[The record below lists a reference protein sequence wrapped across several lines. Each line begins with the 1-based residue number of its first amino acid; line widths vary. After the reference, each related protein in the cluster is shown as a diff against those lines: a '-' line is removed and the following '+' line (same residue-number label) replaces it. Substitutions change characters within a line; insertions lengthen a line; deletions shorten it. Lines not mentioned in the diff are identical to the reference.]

1 MIRHKRVIGLTA
13 VAVALIGIMTWVFS
27 GAVWNEEEAVQ
38 FTAAKFDSIEDS
50 TLLIGTHL
58 IHLSALNDAIY
69 EVAQASAEESGQ
81 ENIYYKSELAD
92 GAWFDITTA
101 SSLADITTG
110 GTPVTTDSLTGLYL
124 THHTKSD
131 GKTYDLRTGEQVSL
145 QDINDPYDLE
155 GLDELF
161 PLKNQY
167 DLMQEQQSDSASG
180 KEKMARIEQIYA
192 LDLHN
197 DTTDE
202 ADGWLEAL
210 QRYYDVLAEND
221 GGAEEMNTVQEVMNA
236 VDASRRVEV
245 YTIVEAEL
253 KTYTEEL
260 TRMEDSEDDDGE
272 TVAAEGGD
280 SALQTAANDSYSNI
294 SDALIEYQGKLLDP
308 GTTVASNEKYNL
320 SQQLIVEAE
329 ADNHSACDDVVAR
342 LLALENIQNAVVNNQ
357 EVELSELDDALLP
370 KATDAYLAK
379 LKAGESSEY
388 QKQKSANAAQALLS
402 SLSRQGASEAN
413 TARTELEAYIEARC
427 LRLTND
433 EGIKFIDERLEQ
445 AVGYYDEVLNDDFA
459 DVLNETVDEHI
470 AFLQSKKRELELN
483 AGGNEIDKLLAEKS
497 SLQTE
502 MMSALDKND
511 LTGAQEIENQIA
523 ELDAQLAE
531 LEAEQNSELAE
542 LQQQR
547 SDLQSQIDGAGSGTD
562 TSALEKQLNA
572 LNAEIEGV
580 MAGMAEGTAGNL
592 IGTLQQECSDIIG
605 AEGND
610 ASTIALLEDKLN
622 TLGGMLDGNAASVF
636 PALKE
641 LHQKMAIERDVNDDD
656 SYNDAIDIVEE
667 YIVNGSSAYEAALSA
682 DRSADEL
689 NELMDGVDLSALGAD
704 AQEVARI
711 TALADYADQTGSQ
724 NAASEASALANQ
736 AMAGGNACVFDNV
749 SDSAAEYVPTT
760 ALAAVSG
767 MRHVWSSRY
776 QSATLARGLEYYTFS
791 MYSDLVERDTTGEK
805 VEYLSTPTKFKNN
818 IYIPEDYAT
827 EQFGVQCR
835 SIEGTGL
842 AVVLDETTEAAAG
855 DLLAALLTG

>member
-1 MIRHKRVIGLTA
+1 M
-13 VAVALIGIMTWVFS
+13 
-27 GAVWNEEEAVQ
+27 
-38 FTAAKFDSIEDS
+38 
-50 TLLIGTHL
+50 
-58 IHLSALNDAIY
+58 
-69 EVAQASAEESGQ
+69 
-81 ENIYYKSELAD
+81 
-92 GAWFDITTA
+92 
-101 SSLADITTG
+101 
-110 GTPVTTDSLTGLYL
+110 
-124 THHTKSD
+124 
-131 GKTYDLRTGEQVSL
+131 
-145 QDINDPYDLE
+145 
-155 GLDELF
+155 
-161 PLKNQY
+161 
-167 DLMQEQQSDSASG
+167 
-180 KEKMARIEQIYA
+180 
-192 LDLHN
+192 
-197 DTTDE
+197 
-202 ADGWLEAL
+202 
-210 QRYYDVLAEND
+210 
-221 GGAEEMNTVQEVMNA
+221 
-236 VDASRRVEV
+236 
-245 YTIVEAEL
+245 
-253 KTYTEEL
+253 
-260 TRMEDSEDDDGE
+260 
-272 TVAAEGGD
+272 
-280 SALQTAANDSYSNI
+280 
-294 SDALIEYQGKLLDP
+294 
-308 GTTVASNEKYNL
+308 
-320 SQQLIVEAE
+320 
-329 ADNHSACDDVVAR
+329 
-342 LLALENIQNAVVNNQ
+342 
-357 EVELSELDDALLP
+357 
-370 KATDAYLAK
+370 
-379 LKAGESSEY
+379 
-388 QKQKSANAAQALLS
+388 
-402 SLSRQGASEAN
+402 
-413 TARTELEAYIEARC
+413 
-427 LRLTND
+427 
-433 EGIKFIDERLEQ
+433 EQ
-445 AVGYYDEVLNDDFA
+445 AVGYYDEVPNDDFA

-572 LNAEIEGV
+572 INAEIEGV

-622 TLGGMLDGNAASVF
+622 TLGGMLEGNAASVF

-667 YIVNGSSAYEAALSA
+667 HIVNGSSAYEAALSA

-805 VEYLSTPTKFKNN
+805 VEYLSTQTKFKNN

-855 DLLAALLTG
+855 DLLAALLAG